1 MKAMTNTE
9 QAIQNKVTHD
19 KRSAETE
26 SPIYLGV
33 NIDHVATLR
42 QARGTDYPQVFHA
55 ALLAEQAGADGITIH
70 LREDRRHIQD
80 RDVELV
86 KEVINSRLNLE
97 MAVTD
102 EMISIA
108 KKINPEYVCLV
119 PEKREEVTTEGG
131 LDVVGNY
138 DNIKR
143 ACDELG
149 AQGIKVSLFIDA
161 NNAQIKASQKI
172 GAPFIE
178 IHTGKYA
185 DATTSLQVD
194 REFNEILK
202 GVSYAKSVGLT
213 VNAGHGLHYHNTAR
227 VAAIPDIYEL
237 NIGHSIISRA
247 VFTGLEKA
255 VIDMKNILIE
265 ARK

>member
-1 MKAMTNTE
+1 MSNINEEIKKNNST
-9 QAIQNKVTHD
+9 
-19 KRSAETE
+19 
-26 SPIYLGV
+26 IYLGV

-70 LREDRRHIQD
+70 LREDRRHIHD

-102 EMISIA
+102 EMILIA

-131 LDVVGNY
+131 LDVAGNY
-138 DNIKR
+138 DKVKK

-161 NNAQIKASQKI
+161 EEEQIKASKDV

-178 IHTGKYA
+178 LHTGKYA
-185 DATTSLQVD
+185 DAETPLLVD
-194 REFNEILK
+194 EEFETIVR
-202 GVSYAKSVGLT
+202 GVSYGKSIGLT

-255 VIDMKNILIE
+255 VSDMKKIMIE
-265 ARK
+265 ARR